1 MTTQRINLLV
11 PKELRDRLT
20 AQAKAEERSLN
31 SLVTEILTHHLVN
44 KEEAK
49 VLLEDVLD
57 ILTEVGNGVTEKNLI
72 TARENLFK
80 FRNQIF

>member
-20 AQAKAEERSLN
+20 AQAKAEGRSLN
-31 SLVTEILTHHLVN
+31 SLVTEILTIHLVN
-44 KEEAK
+44 KEKAK

-57 ILTEVGNGVTEKNLI
+57 ILTEVGNGVTEKI
-72 TARENLFK
+72 
-80 FRNQIF
+80 